1 MIMVDLEFPA
11 LGKIYQFCLDEHM
24 TTELT
29 INEVTEIICQ
39 KEHCSFQGDRSEL
52 MLCSKTNECFLNKR
66 MTLIDHGV
74 KTADCLILL

>member
-39 KEHCSFQGDRSEL
+39 KSIVHFKETGAS
-52 MLCSKTNECFLNKR
+52 
-66 MTLIDHGV
+66 
-74 KTADCLILL
+74 